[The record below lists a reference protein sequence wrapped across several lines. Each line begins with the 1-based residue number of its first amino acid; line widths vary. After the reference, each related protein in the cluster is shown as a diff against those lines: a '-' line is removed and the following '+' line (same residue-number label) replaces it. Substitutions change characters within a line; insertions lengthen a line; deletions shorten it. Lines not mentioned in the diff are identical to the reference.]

1 MNYNGLLSLG
11 IALRNDNNT
20 PDSQAIIIFGYY
32 NLSCPE
38 IYNISFMNFYY
49 PLNFSEIFKDEDI
62 RNNIF
67 NYYIYKIKFLEI
79 PSPKETNIEFRSNK
93 NNSQI
98 KINDSIDVDDFL
110 FVKKL
115 SNNKEIKFGLYHVNA
130 VPIIKESNYN
140 ESMKRVN
147 YSETYGISSFDFKND
162 YIPQE
167 YYGKSFDCYILVNET
182 GCDKYISA
190 NLSE

>member
-1 MNYNGLLSLG
+1 MIPILHILKQLFF
-11 IALRNDNNT
+11 
-20 PDSQAIIIFGYY
+20 FGYY

-110 FVKKL
+110 IVKKL
-115 SNNKEIKFGLYHVNA
+115 SNNKEIKFGLYHVIA
-130 VPIIKESNYN
+130 VPIIKESDYN
-140 ESMKRVN
+140 ESMKRTN
-147 YSETYGISSFDFKND
+147 YSEAYGNSFVDFKNY